1 MKQPTVITKVVMLM
15 IFLAGMVYLI
25 GAAWQ
30 IFTDPFSTIMTY
42 EYTVDDVTEA
52 TGWLVRS
59 EVVVPGQG
67 AIVDVLPDQG
77 EKVGAGQTVAVVY
90 RDETALDRSRQRRAL
105 ELKQQQLS
113 YSLLRGDAS
122 WDNQRLDQSIADAI
136 ASLHASSASGD
147 LTGLEDQC
155 LTLKSLVLQ
164 REATYDGAAS
174 IDGMLQSTKAQIDA
188 LDLAAGPDT
197 TAITAPV
204 AGNFSAL
211 TDGYESILTPAALE
225 NLTPLALEQLT
236 EQTVSEST
244 DAVGK
249 LITDATWY
257 FAVTV
262 SEEVAN
268 RLVEGWSV
276 RVRFARDWSGE
287 VSMKTESISAPQNGQ
302 VAVVLSSTRSLADT
316 SLLRRQTVELVFD
329 STTGV
334 RVPKQAIRTIDVTA
348 LDPDTGEQV
357 PTGEK
362 QVGLYVLTGRQSEWR
377 PVKILVDD
385 GDYCLAESIVS
396 DNPTAS
402 ELKKVLR
409 AGDEVIVAAADL
421 FDGKVVR

>member
-1 MKQPTVITKVVMLM
+1 MKQSTVITKIVMLV
-15 IFLAGMVYLI
+15 IFLAGVVYLI

-42 EYTVDDVTEA
+42 EHTVDDATEA

-105 ELKQQQLS
+105 ELKRQQLS

-122 WDNQRLDQSIADAI
+122 WDNQRLDQSISDAA
-136 ASLHASSASGD
+136 ASLHASAASGD
-147 LTGLEDQC
+147 LTSLEDQC

-164 REATYDGAAS
+164 REATYEGAAS
-174 IDGMLQSTKAQIDA
+174 IDGMLQATQAQIDA
-188 LDLAAGPDT
+188 LYLAAGPDT
-197 TAITAPV
+197 TAVIAPV

-211 TDGYESILTPAALE
+211 ADGYEGILTPAALK
-225 NLTPLALEQLT
+225 NLTPLSLEELT
-236 EQTVSEST
+236 KQTAGEPAG
-244 DAVGK
+244 AVGK

-262 SEEVAN
+262 PEEVAN

-287 VSMKTESISAPQNGQ
+287 VAMETESISAPQNGQ
-302 VAVVLSSTRSLADT
+302 VAVVLSAARSLADT
-316 SLLRRQTVELVFD
+316 SLLRRQTVELVFS

-357 PTGEK
+357 PTGET
-362 QVGLYVLTGRQSEWR
+362 QVGLYVLTGRQAEWR
-377 PVKILVDD
+377 SVNILVDD
-385 GDYCLAESIVS
+385 GDYCLAESLLS
-396 DNPTAS
+396 DNPSAS
-402 ELKKVLR
+402 ERKKVLR

>member
-1 MKQPTVITKVVMLM
+1 M
-15 IFLAGMVYLI
+15 IKCRHCKEPFEPAARNQKYCNLECKKKGGM
-25 GAAWQ
+25 
-30 IFTDPFSTIMTY
+30 
-42 EYTVDDVTEA
+42 
-52 TGWLVRS
+52 
-59 EVVVPGQG
+59 EV
-67 AIVDVLPDQG
+67 
-77 EKVGAGQTVAVVY
+77 
-90 RDETALDRSRQRRAL
+90 
-105 ELKQQQLS
+105 
-113 YSLLRGDAS
+113 
-122 WDNQRLDQSIADAI
+122 
-136 ASLHASSASGD
+136 
-147 LTGLEDQC
+147 
-155 LTLKSLVLQ
+155 
-164 REATYDGAAS
+164 
-174 IDGMLQSTKAQIDA
+174 
-188 LDLAAGPDT
+188 
-197 TAITAPV
+197 
-204 AGNFSAL
+204 
-211 TDGYESILTPAALE
+211 PAALE